1 MNARGGAELGTLQ
14 RWMQAVVTHPG
25 GIGRGI
31 VSVGARRLI
40 PDAAADPGAVVLPSR
55 SLDAVDRL
63 GIYAHMYW
71 ARLLE
76 VLEEEYPTTRRVLGE
91 AAFER
96 AGRRFLHL
104 HPSTHRT
111 LSLLSAGFP
120 AFLARHLPAGRRKAF
135 AVDVARIERA
145 MEDVFD
151 APQAQ
156 PLGAGDFAAIGG
168 EQWQRVGLAL
178 VPAAR
183 LLRLSH
189 PANDYMNALRTGRR
203 PRVPRPRATWVIVYR
218 RDYRVHRQS
227 LTREQYRLLAALAA
241 GRPLAAAVATALAG
255 RRDDTTRLASQVGG
269 WFREWSAAGLFAGL
283 TGPAAGDGRRLSG
296 RAVR

>member
-14 RWMQAVVTHPG
+14 QWLQAVVTHPDG
-25 GIGRGI
+25 VGRGI
-31 VSVGARRLI
+31 ASATARRLI
-40 PDAAADPGAVVLPSR
+40 PGAAADPAAVVLPSK
-55 SLDAVDRL
+55 SLDALDRL

-76 VLEEEYPTTRRVLGE
+76 ILEEEYPTTRRVLGE

-120 AFLARHLPAGRRKAF
+120 AFLARHLPAGPRKAF

-151 APQAQ
+151 APQAE
-156 PLGAGDFAAIGG
+156 PLGAADFAAIGG
-168 EQWQRVGLAL
+168 EQWHRVGLAL

-183 LLRLSH
+183 LLGLTH
-189 PANDYMNALRTGRR
+189 PANDYMNALRAGRR
-203 PRVPRPRATWVIVYR
+203 PRIPRPRASWVIVYR
-218 RDYRVHRQS
+218 RDYRLHRQS

-241 GRPLAAAVATALAG
+241 GRPLAEAVGAALAG
-255 RRDDTTRLASQVGG
+255 QGDDAARLAAQVGG
-269 WFREWSAAGLFAGL
+269 WFRQWSAAGLFASL
-283 TGPAAGDGRRLSG
+283 TGPAAGAG
-296 RAVR
+296 RA